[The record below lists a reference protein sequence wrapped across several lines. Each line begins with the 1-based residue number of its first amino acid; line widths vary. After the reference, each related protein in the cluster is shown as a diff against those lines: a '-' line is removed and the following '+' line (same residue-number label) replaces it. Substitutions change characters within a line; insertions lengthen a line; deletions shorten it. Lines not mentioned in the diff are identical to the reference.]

1 MRIAHYLPMI
11 MMAIAP
17 VIGTGAKGNVSK
29 SGLDLSNLDRS
40 VKPSEDFYRF
50 ATGGWQKLHPL
61 PAAYSRFGS
70 FDMLQENVNKQV
82 STILTSLTKKKY
94 ADGTTERKLSEFYK
108 LELKMIPRNAHNLS

>member
-1 MRIAHYLPMI
+1 MI

-94 ADGTTERKLSEFYK
+94 ADGTT
-108 LELKMIPRNAHNLS
+108 